1 MRTSRGL
8 LLILAL
14 ALSLAGAAWY
24 LASARGASAAA
35 APAEVSGADSVGVGG
50 AISARSSA
58 GDESASAREA
68 LEAAMPED
76 LSSIEIGGPLVSGRL
91 VDALGHPVADARV
104 LAAAGSRGWPLD
116 SELFLAR
123 RGQRSETRSG
133 PDGVFAFDDLQP
145 GALRFAVRAAG
156 FAPLDLEGRSL
167 PPGGSLELG
176 EIALEPG
183 IAVSGVVT
191 DARGAPVEGAEIYLP
206 LEGGTETLF
215 SPRPAGTLAAVSA
228 ADGTFRADVLPPGP
242 WQFQI
247 HAEDHPDAVVEGVLD
262 SPGAEHAG
270 LRVRLEDGGTISG
283 TVFAGRGERLEELVV
298 RAGRDPGG
306 SAGPA
311 GRFDLFREAGC
322 DAAGR
327 FTLRGLTSTELH
339 RLRVRAARDDGADPR
354 WLCAPIEA
362 LPGERNVE
370 IVLAGSA
377 SAVFAVRVEGGD
389 APAEIHVA
397 VESSLRGARESRT
410 RSSHQDGS
418 QDKGGDGLERLA
430 DGRLRLSGLR
440 AGGEW
445 STRLTVVAQ
454 GFQPLSLELGRL
466 APGEERDLGAI
477 ALSELPSL
485 VVRVV
490 DAASGAPLEGAR
502 VELEL
507 ERSGGESQ
515 VWVEEDKGRRDAART
530 ARAHTDENG
539 HARLAA
545 PRDAAGWVRA
555 GLEGR
560 APSLPVEVPPS
571 GDGLRSVTVAL
582 GFGGSVDVLVLDADG
597 SALPGERV
605 QARPVEAQ
613 SGNGPRQRARRT
625 ELSDAAG
632 RARFE
637 NLAPGLYGF
646 ALDIG
651 PRGGVR
657 GDPIEV
663 SEGSRAE
670 VVLRAAPRAT
680 LEGRVRESGRALVG
694 ASVALVPGR
703 VRDATGIS
711 RDPGRRLHERR
722 TDAAGR
728 YAFDQAA
735 EGNWTLVVEHPSRA
749 LPELRPTELHPGANV
764 LDVDLG
770 VSLVEGT
777 VRDGAGRPL
786 AGIRVRM
793 GTGRPPRP
801 GQGTLVHSSFAEVPV
816 WAELAAGG
824 AEAISDVD
832 GRWELRGAPPD
843 VALWVLGEGRD
854 HQPARAEG
862 LRVRQDSVLSGVDL
876 VLQPAGRL
884 AVRVTAAGMPARG
897 VAVWPRRRLEGGGL
911 EHGQPAFTD
920 ALGHAELRGLAP
932 GAWTLIASARNRRP
946 PVERAVEVA
955 AGKTVEIE
963 LELE

>member
-1 MRTSRGL
+1 
-8 LLILAL
+8 
-14 ALSLAGAAWY
+14 
-24 LASARGASAAA
+24 
-35 APAEVSGADSVGVGG
+35 
-50 AISARSSA
+50 
-58 GDESASAREA
+58 
-68 LEAAMPED
+68 
-76 LSSIEIGGPLVSGRL
+76 
-91 VDALGHPVADARV
+91 ARV
-104 LAAAGSRGWPLD
+104 LAAGGSRGWPLD
-116 SELFLAR
+116 SGIFLAR
-123 RGQRSETRSG
+123 RGQRSEARSDA
-133 PDGVFAFDDLQP
+133 DGVFAFDELEP

-183 IAVSGVVT
+183 VAVSGVVT
-191 DARGAPVEGAEIYLP
+191 DLRGAPVEGAEIYLP
-206 LEGGTETLF
+206 LEGGTEVLF
-215 SPRPAGTLAAVSA
+215 SPRPAGTLAAVTLV
-228 ADGTFRADVLPPGP
+228 DGTFRADVLPPGP
-242 WQFQI
+242 WRFQI

-270 LRVRLEDGGTISG
+270 LRIRLEDGGTISG
-283 TVFAGRGERLEELVV
+283 TVFAGRGERLEDLVV
-298 RAGRDPGG
+298 RAGREPGG
-306 SAGPA
+306 SASPA
-311 GRFDLFREAGC
+311 ARFDLFREAAC

-327 FTLRGLTSTELH
+327 FTLRGLMSAELY
-339 RLRVRAARDDGADPR
+339 RLRVRAARDGGADPR
-354 WLCAPIEA
+354 WLCAPLEA

-377 SAVFAVRVEGGD
+377 AAVLAVRVEGGD

-410 RSSHQDGS
+410 RSGPD
-418 QDKGGDGLERLA
+418 DGLERLA

-440 AGGEW
+440 AGAEW
-445 STRLTVVAQ
+445 TTRLTVVAQ

-490 DAASGAPLEGAR
+490 DSASGAPLEGAR

-507 ERSGGESQ
+507 ERSPGESR
-515 VWVEEDKGRRDAART
+515 VWIEEETGRRDAART
-530 ARAHTDENG
+530 ARSLTDQDG

-545 PRDAAGWVRA
+545 PRDATGWVRA

-560 APSLPVEVPPS
+560 APSLPIEVPTG
-571 GDGLRSVTVAL
+571 GDGSRSVTIAL
-582 GFGGSVDVLVLDADG
+582 GLGGSVEVLVLDAEG

-605 QARPVEAQ
+605 QARPIEAQ
-613 SGNGPRQRARRT
+613 PGNGPRQRARQS

-632 RARFE
+632 RARFAH
-637 NLAPGLYGF
+637 LAPGLYGF

-703 VRDATGIS
+703 VRDASGIS
-711 RDPGRRLHERR
+711 RDAGRRLHERR

-728 YAFDQAA
+728 YAFDQTA

-749 LPELRPTELHPGANV
+749 LPELRPTELQPGANV

-801 GQGTLVHSSFAEVPV
+801 GQGTFVHSSFAEGPV
-816 WAELAAGG
+816 LAEPAAGG

-843 VALWVLGEGRD
+843 VALWVQAEGRD
-854 HQPARAEG
+854 HQPARAER

-884 AVRVTAAGMPARG
+884 AVLVTAGGMPARG
-897 VAVWPRRRLEGGGL
+897 VAVRPRRRPEGGGL
-911 EHGQPAFTD
+911 EHGQPAYTD
-920 ALGHAELRGLAP
+920 ALGRAELRGLAP

-946 PVERAVEVA
+946 PAERTVEVA